1 MKKKILTSKSIKKMQ
16 PGGQPGVSTPPIKMS
31 SVPTPPAKPAT
42 KSASMASNTAS
53 SSSRPKGVTATG
65 PTQIIPA
72 AGAMRKSKS
81 KERSAD
87 GNYMKKTVTRETP
100 AGTSSSTK
108 VRRTVQGVLRGA
120 PSVQKYKGGGSIKSK
135 KK

>member
-31 SVPTPPAKPAT
+31 SVPTPPAKPAST
-42 KSASMASNTAS
+42 ASNATS